1 MKTYDWTILKDM
13 CVEVRERKVEF
24 NGGKIDEKLD
34 EKEDREDSQG
44 LYNSLLLRKRVKR
57 ETRGRDGERKKR
69 RKRGKKRM
77 EGSCYKQTEEGREWG
92 EGFGLIPKIPWIRH
106 QYLET

>member
-1 MKTYDWTILKDM
+1 M
-13 CVEVRERKVEF
+13 
-24 NGGKIDEKLD
+24 
-34 EKEDREDSQG
+34 
-44 LYNSLLLRKRVKR
+44 KR
-57 ETRGRDGERKKR
+57 ETGGRDGERKKR

-92 EGFGLIPKIPWIRH
+92 EGFGLIPKIPRIPD